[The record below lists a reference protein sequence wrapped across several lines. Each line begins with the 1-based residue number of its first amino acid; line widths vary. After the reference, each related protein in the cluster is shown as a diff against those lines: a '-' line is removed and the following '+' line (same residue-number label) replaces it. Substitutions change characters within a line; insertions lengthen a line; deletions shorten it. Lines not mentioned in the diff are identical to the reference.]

1 MTKNSEPIPENS
13 MIEEAFNFW
22 FNDQGHIRSP
32 FPIYIREKLKE
43 KTEAKFSNWTT
54 KLSDGAKKEIN
65 DEIIAEKFEEIL
77 FETAS
82 ELVSTEDEK
91 LTILYPFMPRIG
103 DVINP
108 KDTST
113 QGESKIIGRKHLK
126 RGDESFLKVKLK
138 SLGSKKEWETE
149 FELPE

>member
-1 MTKNSEPIPENS
+1 MTENTETTSENG
-13 MIEEAFNFW
+13 MIEAAFKFW

-32 FPIYIREKLKE
+32 FPDRIRKTLKE
-43 KTEAKFSNWTT
+43 KTKVKFSNWTS
-54 KLSDGAKKEIN
+54 KLSEGVKKEIN
-65 DEIIAEKFEEIL
+65 DEILAEKFEEIL

-103 DVINP
+103 DIIIP
-108 KDTST
+108 KDTT
-113 QGESKIIGRKHLK
+113 TNEESEIIARKHIK
-126 RGDESFLKVKLK
+126 RGDESFFKVKLK
-138 SLGSKKEWETE
+138 PLGSGKEWETE

>member
-1 MTKNSEPIPENS
+1 MTKNT
-13 MIEEAFNFW
+13 EATTKNGMVEAALEFW

-32 FPIYIREKLKE
+32 FPKSIRKTLEE
-43 KTEAKFSNWTT
+43 KTKVKFSNWTS
-54 KLSDGAKKEIN
+54 KLSEGAKKEIN

-103 DVINP
+103 DTINP
-108 KDTST
+108 KDSST
-113 QGESKIIGRKHLK
+113 NEESEIIARKHI
-126 RGDESFLKVKLK
+126 RRNDESFLKVKLK
-138 SLGSKKEWETE
+138 SLSSGKEWETE

>member
-1 MTKNSEPIPENS
+1 MTKNTEPTEENS
-13 MIEEAFNFW
+13 MVEAALEFW
-22 FNDQGHIRSP
+22 LNDQGHIRSP
-32 FPIYIREKLKE
+32 FPAPIRKTLKE
-43 KTEAKFSNWTT
+43 KTKSKFSDWTAN
-54 KLSDGAKKEIN
+54 LSDGAKKEVN

-82 ELVSTEDEK
+82 KLVSTEDEK

-108 KDTST
+108 KDSST
-113 QGESKIIGRKHLK
+113 NEESAIIAREHIK

-138 SLGSKKEWETE
+138 SLSSGKEWETE

>member
-1 MTKNSEPIPENS
+1 MIKNTEPTTENG
-13 MIEEAFNFW
+13 MVEAALEFW

-32 FPIYIREKLKE
+32 FPDRIRKTLKE
-43 KTEAKFSNWTT
+43 KTKVKFSNWTS
-54 KLSDGAKKEIN
+54 KLSEGAKKEIN

-82 ELVSTEDEK
+82 ELVSSEDEK

-103 DVINP
+103 DKINS
-108 KDTST
+108 KDSST
-113 QGESKIIGRKHLK
+113 NEESEIITRKHIK
-126 RGDESFLKVKLK
+126 RGDDSFLKVKLK
-138 SLGSKKEWETE
+138 SLSSGKVWETE

>member
-1 MTKNSEPIPENS
+1 MTKKMEPILENG
-13 MIEEAFNFW
+13 MVETAFDFW

-32 FPIYIREKLKE
+32 FPVPIRKNLEE
-43 KTEAKFSNWTT
+43 KTKTKFSNWTAN
-54 KLSDGAKKEIN
+54 LSDRAKKEVN
-65 DEIIAEKFEEIL
+65 DEIIVQKFEEIL

-103 DVINP
+103 DILNP
-108 KDTST
+108 KDEST
-113 QGESKIIGRKHLK
+113 NEESEIIARNHIK
-126 RGDESFLKVKLK
+126 RGDDSFLKVKLK
-138 SLGSKKEWETE
+138 SVSSGKEWETE